1 MRKFIM
7 RRIRDP
13 EREKAFSFAVF
24 FQALSNIFAA
34 FSRGASNLYF
44 IIS

>member
-7 RRIRDP
+7 RRIP
-13 EREKAFSFAVF
+13 EIVKGKKPLALPV
-24 FQALSNIFAA
+24 FQALSIIFAA